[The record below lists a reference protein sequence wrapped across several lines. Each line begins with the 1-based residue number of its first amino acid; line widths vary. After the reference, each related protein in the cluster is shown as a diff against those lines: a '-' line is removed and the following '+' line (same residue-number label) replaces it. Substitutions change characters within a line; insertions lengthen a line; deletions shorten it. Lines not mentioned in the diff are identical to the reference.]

1 MHRVHAIRLASLC
14 CVVVA
19 VVGGLAAC
27 GSSSEVQ
34 LNYGMLANEICGK
47 FTDATTADPSPA
59 GRLKAIE
66 AALAGLQGL
75 NPPKTT
81 ETIYIRL
88 LYHFKAAVD
97 ILKPNIYTLARLA
110 KHLQKHPE
118 DKVAARRYARISG
131 RIKSHLAA
139 AAAAA
144 HTLGMGRCQA
154 AFGG

>member
-1 MHRVHAIRLASLC
+1 MNRVHAIGLASLC
-14 CVVVA
+14 CAVVA
-19 VVGGLAAC
+19 VVAAC
-27 GSSSEVQ
+27 GSSSQVQ
-34 LNYGMLANEICGK
+34 YNYGSLANEICGK

-66 AALAGLQGL
+66 TALSGLQGL
-75 NPPKTT
+75 NPPKTV

-88 LYHFKAAVD
+88 LYNFKSAVD
-97 ILKPNIYTLARLA
+97 ILKPNIDRLARLA